1 MDAGP
6 PEPPAMPPPMPYAP
20 PAPSRT
26 NGMAVA
32 SLVLGILAL
41 GLFFTIVFPII
52 FGILAVI
59 FGIMGISKASNGADH
74 KGLAIA
80 GLVCGVLGIAAM
92 IVFVAV
98 FATTTVDVINSFT
111 PSISPMP

>member
-1 MDAGP
+1 
-6 PEPPAMPPPMPYAP
+6 
-20 PAPSRT
+20 
-26 NGMAVA
+26 
-32 SLVLGILAL
+32 
-41 GLFFTIVFPII
+41 
-52 FGILAVI
+52 
-59 FGIMGISKASNGADH
+59 MGISKASQGADH

-98 FATTTVDVINSFT
+98 FATTTVDVINGFT